1 MTCVIHH
8 GPPGSFKS
16 FAIVQN
22 VVIPALK
29 AGRTV
34 VSNIRGLDNIDKISE
49 VMGIDIP
56 DGTKLINVPQRNAD
70 DFKKMAVFHHWA
82 PTGALIVIDE
92 AQAVYPTSLRS
103 LSVFNVPEGQERSFG
118 NEGETLPTQVERAF
132 DMHRHYNWD
141 IYVSTPNI
149 AKIHKEIRLVVEYA
163 YRHRDMTGLLPWKK
177 NEWREFKHDAE
188 QSGKSVSHYIGAP
201 VVRKADVRV
210 FECYKSTATGKAKGS
225 NENKNIFN
233 DPKLRIYLS
242 IMFLALCGFI
252 YTMYGAV
259 QRYSARINPV
269 DEADTQVSSQI
280 VSVTRSSDT
289 VRVTDPHVS
298 PLDYQLVIPL
308 QTLLQG
314 RTLYYTGSF
323 FGEHYFTAI
332 GRDDDLQFSGDD
344 FEASGYQINIL
355 SACVVSLVAR
365 NSAFYATCAPD
376 TVEDT
381 QRLADTSLEPSFMK
395 SDR

>member
-34 VSNIRGLDNIDKISE
+34 VSNIRGLDDIDTISE
-49 VMGIDIP
+49 VMEIDIP
-56 DGTKLINVPQRNAD
+56 DGTQLINVPQRNAD
-70 DFKKMAVFHHWA
+70 DYKKMAVFHHWA
-82 PTGALIVIDE
+82 PPGALIVIDE
-92 AQAVYPTSLRS
+92 AQLVYPTSLRS
-103 LSVFNVPEGQERSFG
+103 LSAFNVPEGQERSFG
-118 NEGETLPTQVERAF
+118 NEGETLPIQVEHAF

-149 AKIHKEIRLVVEYA
+149 AKIHKEIRLVVELA

-177 NEWREFKHDAE
+177 DEWREFKHDAE

-210 FECYKSTATGKAKGS
+210 FKCYKSTATGEAKGS
-225 NENKNIFN
+225 NEDKNIFN

-242 IMFLALCGFI
+242 IMVLALSGFI

-259 QRYSARINPV
+259 QRYSDRINPV
-269 DEADTQVSSQI
+269 DKTGPDVSSQI
-280 VSVTRSSDT
+280 VSVPSSSNT
-289 VRVTDPHVS
+289 VRVFDPVPAPS
-298 PLDYQLVIPL
+298 DDSLSVPLP
-308 QTLLQG
+308 TLLQG

-332 GRDDDLQFSGDD
+332 GRDNDLQFSGHD
-344 FEASGYQINIL
+344 FEVSGYQLNIL
-355 SACVVSLVAR
+355 SSCVVSLVSGS
-365 NSAFYATCAPD
+365 SAFYATCPPTD
-376 TVEDT
+376 DQNENRR
-381 QRLADTSLEPSFMK
+381 RLAESS
-395 SDR
+395 SDAPFL